1 MLMERVFMAEAPLR
15 SRSAFDDLPP
25 AERLSRSVAQAGL
38 RVLRRDGL
46 RLATVAC
53 RAGKAGILR
62 NHLKE
67 RFGLDLPSG
76 PRRTRGGPV
85 TIVGTAPGVWL
96 VAAEASEGTDFVAD
110 LAHDLNGVASV
121 ADQSGGFEVLR
132 LIGPAL
138 QSVLAKGVALDLH
151 PEAFGPD
158 AAAVTLA
165 DHVNV
170 ILWRVDDGDELAL
183 VIAVPRSYFGEF
195 WSWLS
200 ESARSVGLAFEFAPP
215 HSERNP

>member
-1 MLMERVFMAEAPLR
+1 MAETPLR

-25 AERLSRSVAQAGL
+25 AERLSGPIVQAGL

-46 RLATVAC
+46 QLATVAS
-53 RAGKAGILR
+53 RAGKGAVLR

-67 RFGLDLPSG
+67 RFGLDLPDG
-76 PRRTRGGPV
+76 PRRTRGGPIA
-85 TIVGTAPGVWL
+85 IVGMAPGVWL
-96 VAAEASEGTDFVAD
+96 VAGEPSEGTEFVAELAED
-110 LAHDLNGVASV
+110 LKGVASV

-132 LIGPAL
+132 VSGLAL
-138 QSVLAKGVALDLH
+138 RSVLAKGVALDFH
-151 PEAFGPD
+151 PEAFGLD

-170 ILWRVDDGDELAL
+170 ILWRVDDGDELTL
-183 VIAVPRSYFGEF
+183 DIAVPRSFFGGF

-200 ESARSVGLAFEFAPP
+200 ESARAVGLALET
-215 HSERNP
+215 

>member
-1 MLMERVFMAEAPLR
+1 MAETKLQ

-25 AERLSRSVAQAGL
+25 AERLSGSIAQVGL
-38 RVLRRDGL
+38 RVLRRDRL
-46 RLATVAC
+46 QLATVAS
-53 RAGKAGILR
+53 RAGKGGVLR
-62 NHLKE
+62 NYLKE
-67 RFGLDLPSG
+67 RFGLDLPDG

-96 VAAEASEGTDFVAD
+96 VAAEPSEGTEFVAG
-110 LAHDLNGVASV
+110 LAKDLNGVASV

-132 LIGPAL
+132 LSGLAL
-138 QSVLAKGVALDLH
+138 QSVLAKGVALDFH
-151 PEAFGPD
+151 PEAFGLD

-170 ILWRVDDGDELAL
+170 IVWRVDDGDGLSL
-183 VIAVPRSYFGEF
+183 DIAVPRSFFGGF

-200 ESARSVGLAFEFAPP
+200 ESARSVGLALEFAPP
-215 HSERNP
+215 HAERNP